1 VLDAELRQRRQGAP
15 APRAPA
21 RGGRG
26 VRYRWVVLGVG
37 VAGTM
42 VVGALRQGLPALGP
56 VLRDEFAL
64 SVAQVGFVF
73 GALAVG
79 MTVALVPFGALAD
92 RLGERLVLAGG
103 LTATAVSV
111 ALAAVAD
118 SFGLLLAGLFLMG
131 VFGASATGAS
141 GRAVMGW
148 FSRRERGLALGVR
161 QTAIPL
167 GGALTALTLP
177 ALAVASGLEAAL
189 LALAAFTLAA
199 AVLAAVLMRDPP
211 APPAN
216 RPVVEAPPPMRDA
229 RIWRLGLG
237 SGLLVMA
244 QAAVIGFVVLYLAD
258 DRGLT
263 VTDAALVLAAIQL
276 GAAGSRIWIGVRSDR
291 LERRIVPMRHTAL
304 AGAALLAAAAALTD
318 APGWVVLPLLVAGGV
333 AISSWNGLAFTA
345 AAEMSGRARAGT
357 AMSLQN
363 TLVSVLSAVTAPLFG
378 ALVDATSYQA
388 AYLVVAAAPVAGWWV
403 LRPLEGEEDRRAH
416 ARATRLAYADRLGT

>member
-1 VLDAELRQRRQGAP
+1 VP
-15 APRAPA
+15 
-21 RGGRG
+21 
-26 VRYRWVVLGVG
+26 YRWIVLAVG

-56 VLRDEFAL
+56 AVRDAFAL
-64 SVAQVGFVF
+64 SVSEVGLVF

-79 MTVALVPFGALAD
+79 MTIALVPFGALAD
-92 RLGERLVLAGG
+92 RLGERLVLAAG
-103 LTATAVSV
+103 LTATAGAVGLA
-111 ALAAVAD
+111 ALAG

-131 VFGASATGAS
+131 AFGASATGAS

-148 FSRRERGLALGVR
+148 FSRRERGLALGIR

-167 GGALTALTLP
+167 GGALAALTLP
-177 ALAVASGLEAAL
+177 AIAIASGLDAAL
-189 LALAAFTLAA
+189 LALAGFTLAA
-199 AVLAAVLMRDPP
+199 AVLSALLMRDPP
-211 APPAN
+211 PPPAN

-244 QAAVIGFVVLYLAD
+244 QAAVIGFVVLFLAD
-258 DRGLT
+258 ERGLA
-263 VTDAALVLAAIQL
+263 VTDAALVLAAIQI
-276 GAAGSRIWIGVRSDR
+276 GAAGSRIWIGIRSDR

-304 AGAALLAAAAALTD
+304 AGAVLLAAAAALSD
-318 APGWVVLPLLVAGGV
+318 APGWVVLPLLVAAGV

-363 TLVSVLSAVTAPLFG
+363 TLVSVLSAATAPLFG
-378 ALVDATSYQA
+378 LLVDATSYQA
-388 AYLVVAAAPVAGWWV
+388 AYLAVAVAPVAGWWV
-403 LRPLEGEEDRRAH
+403 LRPLEGEEDRRAD
-416 ARATRLAYADRLGT
+416 ARATRLAYAERLGT